1 MVRTFFLVLAVFSS
15 TGVFAQSS
23 DVKAQ
28 FILKSI
34 EFMKWQGVKGDGD
47 IVVAVAGERNLLSA
61 LSNRA
66 VGLKIREKGV
76 LVRPYDIADLAT
88 FNMVI
93 AMNLNAK
100 QMQELSEAAKT
111 HNVVIVT
118 EEDAPA
124 TEGAFMT
131 LIPAGDKLR
140 FSLDEKTFEGA
151 GVLVSPVFQRLA
163 IKSAR

>member
-1 MVRTFFLVLAVFSS
+1 MVRIVFLALAVLSS
-15 TGVFAQSS
+15 HGVFAQSS
-23 DVKAQ
+23 DIKAQ

-34 EFMKWQGVKGDGD
+34 EFMKWQGAKGEGD
-47 IVVAVAGERNLLSA
+47 IVVAVAGDRNLISA

-66 VGLKIREKGV
+66 FGLKIRERSV
-76 LVRPYDIADLAT
+76 LVRPFDQTDIAQ
-88 FNMVI
+88 FNIVI

-100 QMQELSEAAKT
+100 QMQELAEAAKA
-111 HNVVIVT
+111 HMAVVVT

-140 FSLDEKTFEGA
+140 FSMDEKQFDSA